1 MHLKFFIFILT
12 AFLTVG
18 CSEDGGSS
26 HVNQARP
33 AVIEGAVFDD
43 HGRVEKAAIEV
54 MDKNDRRIAKAK
66 LQDDGQFKLK
76 IPADAAY
83 PVVLKAKLANG
94 KILEAVV
101 TSNQVVELDIT
112 PHTDLVVK
120 SARLRGGLTPENI
133 AGAAGAAINMRR
145 SQGGKRSSSG
155 FKGDLT
161 KQYSGW
167 H

>member
-1 MHLKFFIFILT
+1 MHITLLIFISALLLT
-12 AFLTVG
+12 G
-18 CSEDGGSS
+18 CSQESTSSGSDRT
-26 HVNQARP
+26 QP
-33 AVIEGAVFDD
+33 AMIEGGVFDD
-43 HGRVEKAAIEV
+43 HGPVKQATIEAV
-54 MDKNDRRIAKAK
+54 DKNERRLATVK
-66 LQDDGQFKLK
+66 LQEDGDFRIK
-76 IPADAAY
+76 IPASAAY
-83 PVVLKAKLANG
+83 PVLLRAKLPNG
-94 KILEAVV
+94 KLLEAVV

>member
-1 MHLKFFIFILT
+1 MHLTSFIFILT
-12 AFLTVG
+12 ALLITG
-18 CSEDGGSS
+18 CSEDST
-26 HVNQARP
+26 P
-33 AVIEGAVFDD
+33 AVSSQETPAMIEGSVFDD
-43 HGRVEKAAIEV
+43 HGRVGKATIEV
-54 MDKNDRRIAKAK
+54 VDKNERHLATAT
-66 LQDDGQFKLK
+66 LQDDGQFHIKV
-76 IPADAAY
+76 PAGAAY
-83 PVVLKAKLANG
+83 PVILKAKLSNG
-94 KILEAVV
+94 KVLEAVV